1 MIGRNDPCPCGS
13 GKKYKKCCGKNAVGD
28 ISTLVSEDIDRI
40 VEGFVKESFNT
51 ADYHALEK
59 RNHQWQNALNH
70 AFADSLIDT
79 IAMETYIYIDRPNL
93 WRNYLNKQLAQPIRP
108 QVKDILSA
116 WLTPAFLLAK
126 VESQNGELITL
137 IDEVSKKRYL
147 MTGSPSKKFS
157 GNWLFGIFMPDKR
170 KGENGLTAT
179 SSVIFIPND
188 KVNITKALASKLES
202 NVTDSFELYK
212 TFLEA
217 VAPEVQS
224 EVAAT
229 VVEEV
234 PVTKAVEVEKT
245 VSESELSPFQTE
257 ILELVQQ
264 YVTEYSLSA
273 DAFTALLQQ
282 YLEQNTVKAKKANT
296 VAAGAVLAGQAAAI
310 IPEGGLSKVKDVAA
324 YYEVS
329 ASSVSKYRDQI
340 SEFLAQ

>member
-1 MIGRNDPCPCGS
+1 MVGRNDPCPCGS

-28 ISTLVSEDIDRI
+28 ITTLVSENIDRI

-59 RNHQWQNALNH
+59 RNHQWQQALNP

-108 QVKDILSA
+108 QVKNILAA
-116 WLTPAFLLAK
+116 WLTPVFLLAK
-126 VESQNGELITL
+126 VESQDGDLITL
-137 IDEVSKKRYL
+137 IDDVTKKRYL

-157 GNWLFGIFMPDKR
+157 GNWLFGIFMPDTR

-188 KVNITKALASKLES
+188 KIGITQALRSKLES
-202 NVTDSFELYK
+202 NITDSFELYK

-217 VAPEVQS
+217 VAPINHVEA
-224 EVAAT
+224 AAT
-229 VVEEV
+229 VVKEVQAAKPVEEKQV
-234 PVTKAVEVEKT
+234 VT
-245 VSESELSPFQTE
+245 ESELSPFQTE
-257 ILELVQQ
+257 ILTLVQQ
-264 YVTEYSLSA
+264 YANEYNLSV
-273 DAFTALLQQ
+273 DAFIPLLQQ
-282 YLEQNTVKAKKANT
+282 YLEQNEVKAKKANT
-296 VAAGAVLAGQAAAI
+296 VAAGAVLAGQAATT

-324 YYEVS
+324 YYDVS
-329 ASSVSKYRDQI
+329 ASSVSKYRSQI
-340 SEFLAQ
+340 GEFLAQ